1 MLKKIRITVAVLMF
15 AAITFYFLDFVGV
28 LSLSFPNL
36 ARIQFVPALLSGTL
50 VVLGLLLL
58 LTFFFG
64 RVYCSV
70 ICPLGVLQDVVAWF
84 ARRINRKK
92 RYSFSREKKLLRY
105 LVLGGV
111 VVSFFLGGT
120 VALSLLDPYGAFGR
134 MTVNVF
140 RPVYMGMNNLGAA
153 ILNYFDNYSLYHTD
167 ICVEPV
173 FFVDRTYHFSGRGFS
188 GLSLRAHLLQYDLPG
203 GDGIGSRIPLVSLA
217 GEDRPGGL
225 CELRAV

>member
-70 ICPLGVLQDVVAWF
+70 ICPLGILQDVVAWF
-84 ARRINRKK
+84 GRRINRKK

-167 ICVEPV
+167 IYVLSLFSLLTGLITFLVVAFLAYRYGALIAIRFARWGRYWESYPV
-173 FFVDRTYHFSGRGFS
+173 
-188 GLSLRAHLLQYDLPG
+188 GLSG
-203 GDGIGSRIPLVSLA
+203 G
-217 GEDRPGGL
+217 
-225 CELRAV
+225 